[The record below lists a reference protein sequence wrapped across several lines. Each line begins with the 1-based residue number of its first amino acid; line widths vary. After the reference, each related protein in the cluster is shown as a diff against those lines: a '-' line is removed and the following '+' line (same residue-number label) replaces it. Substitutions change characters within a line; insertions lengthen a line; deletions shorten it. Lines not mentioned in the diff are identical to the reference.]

1 MNRLK
6 EKLRN
11 EKGASLLIALL
22 VFLLFVLVAA
32 TVLAAAVSNAG
43 RARSNRAEQQRY
55 QTLSSAM
62 RLICGELEK
71 TEYMGKYKYYTWD
84 NGGVNYYYCEQQAS
98 GGIAMQTAYTT
109 QTFKLTDF
117 PFMAADGSLKK
128 EMDDVFRKS
137 FLDGSGGG
145 KTGYKPLAESEVT
158 TASSPVY
165 LSVTLPPNLPGYP
178 YAAGSMAFG
187 EYEIPKTAKVK
198 IELGDHDPQNIK
210 LKLTAWLDDA
220 SGTMVPASGSGIMAA
235 ELKAEVREETE
246 GVLTEYDVLEP
257 HLPDPPPSPGTSP
270 APGASV
276 TEKTVSVTWKLDNI
290 RMTTAP

>member
-6 EKLRN
+6 EKLRS
-11 EKGASLLIALL
+11 EGGASLLIALL
-22 VFLLFVLVAA
+22 VFLLCVLVAA

-71 TEYMGKYKYYTWD
+71 TEYAGKYKYYTWD
-84 NGGVNYYYCEQQAS
+84 NGGVSYYYCEQAS
-98 GGIAMQTAYTT
+98 GGVAMQNAYID

-137 FLDGSGGG
+137 FLDGSGGE
-145 KTGYKPLAESEVT
+145 KTGYRPLAESEVT

-165 LSVTLPPNLPGYP
+165 LTVTLPPNLPGYP
-178 YAAGSMAFG
+178 YAAGSTAFG
-187 EYEIPKTAKVK
+187 EYKIPKTAKVK
-198 IELGDHDPQNIK
+198 IELGDHNPQNIK
-210 LKLTAWLDDA
+210 LKLTAWLDDT
-220 SGTMVPASGSGIMAA
+220 SGTTDPAGGSGVMAA
-235 ELKAEVREETE
+235 ELKAEVKEETE
-246 GVLTEYDVLEP
+246 PGVWTEYDVLEP

-270 APGASV
+270 APGAAK
-276 TEKTVSVTWKLDNI
+276 TEKAVSVTWKLDNI